1 MHYAATKRNH
11 DGHLTF
17 YVLLSGLLEYQKFLF
32 YFSRHPALC
41 IYLYPPTP
49 TNTQMDTRPF
59 GTLDIGTIR
68 QKRNSSRIHLMNDQ

>member
-17 YVLLSGLLEYQKFLF
+17 YVLLSGLREYQKFLF

-41 IYLYPPTP
+41 IYLYPSPPPTP
-49 TNTQMDTRPF
+49 KWIRGHLGHWTRNNQ
-59 GTLDIGTIR
+59 TEEEL
-68 QKRNSSRIHLMNDQ
+68 Q